1 MRLRSK
7 PHAPAILPVV
17 LLLAAIIA
25 LGGCASA
32 RRATQKPLVM
42 DDAQERVLGARL
54 VTAFEDSES
63 LYIDKPVLD
72 YVNQIGQ
79 KLARLSDRPT
89 IPYSFRLLR
98 GDAPRGVVLPGG
110 YNYLSVGLLRQLR
123 SQCEVAAVLAHMLAH
138 AALGHPAKAIEAADG
153 VGANG
158 IREILDTTDR
168 TAAVAR
174 AAQALRGYEGFPREW
189 ESDADKLTLLYLSRI
204 GIKSEGYPMAIET
217 FLPPVAAAPIAYW
230 ERADG
235 KALEVPKRLDA
246 VRAEVS
252 AMGLDAGLPCEQ
264 QRWAPVRAR
273 LGTTP

>member
-1 MRLRSK
+1 MRRRSRTFRTL
-7 PHAPAILPVV
+7 ALPTLI
-17 LLLAAIIA
+17 LLLAVVA

-32 RRATQKPLVM
+32 RRATQKPFEL

-110 YNYLSVGLLRQLR
+110 YNYLSVGLLRQMR

-153 VGANG
+153 VGPNG
-158 IREILDTTDR
+158 IREILDATDR
-168 TAAVAR
+168 TASVAR
-174 AAQALRGYEGFPREW
+174 AAEALRGYEGFPREW

-204 GIKSEGYPMAIET
+204 GLKSDGYPMSIET

-235 KALEVPKRLDA
+235 KELPLAKRLDA
-246 VRAEVS
+246 VRGEVS

-264 QRWAPVRAR
+264 SRWAPVRAR
-273 LGTTP
+273 LGATP